1 MAFLRH
7 RGKTK
12 LMYFRK
18 TDTTAASSLRDGSL
32 VGITD
37 SGNLTY
43 LANDSTDRVVGVCRL
58 RVAAT
63 DTSTWQG
70 APMVPVEVPV
80 EMGVEWLI
88 DTDTDGGALDSDV
101 GRYCAVDTAQASDSE
116 STRVDVN
123 DTQRRFVLITGI
135 QSATRVIGVIAT
147 SAFGPQRQLQSDTT
161 GDSSIQ

>member
-1 MAFLRH
+1 MSFIRH

-12 LMYFRK
+12 IMYFRK
-18 TDTTAASSLRDGSL
+18 TDTTAASSLKAGSL

-43 LANDSTDRVVGVCRL
+43 LANDSTDRVIGVCRL
-58 RVAAT
+58 TIAAT
-63 DTSTWQG
+63 DTSSWQG

-80 EMGVEWLI
+80 ESAVEWLI
-88 DTDTDGGALDSDV
+88 DTDSDAGALDSDV

-123 DTQRRFVLITGI
+123 DTAQRTVFITGI
-135 QSATRVIGVIAT
+135 QSASRVIGVIAKSALAPVRDLQADTT
-147 SAFGPQRQLQSDTT
+147 SANIT
-161 GDSSIQ
+161 